1 MLLGVDASRGTAT
14 GPDGGDLLR
23 SADVAMPAVR
33 ADRAGVVVQGP
44 APDRPDPHRLG
55 VFGDL
60 RRVIGAGELRVDHQP
75 EASSTAGRVRGVEG
89 AGALRAPAARPAR
102 ATSLHPIAEQTGPSH
117 ASTDAVLE
125 QALVDCRAC
134 GVRA

>member
-23 SADVAMPAVR
+23 PPDVARHAAR

-44 APDRPDPHRLG
+44 APDCPDPHRLG

-60 RRVIGAGELRVDHQP
+60 RRVIGAGESRVDHQP
-75 EASSTAGRVRGVEG
+75 EASSTDGRVRGVE
-89 AGALRAPAARPAR
+89 ALVRWEHPQRGLLVLHASIRSRSRRARPTHRPTPSWSRCWSTAAPA
-102 ATSLHPIAEQTGPSH
+102 G
-117 ASTDAVLE
+117 
-125 QALVDCRAC
+125 
-134 GVRA
+134 